1 MNGNKNILALISVLC
16 TVIGGTWFMAS
27 RVSNAKTDIM
37 AQNVNLK
44 TEFVAAK
51 TAIES
56 RISALEARPL
66 NRETWTDSDMYR
78 WAIQL
83 ERENQGKVKVPE
95 PQHREPTR

>member
-1 MNGNKNILALISVLC
+1 VNGNKNLLAFISLLIS
-16 TVIGGTWFMAS
+16 VIGGTWFIAS
-27 RVSNAKTDIM
+27 RVGHTRTDIM
-37 AQNVNLK
+37 SQNVSMK
-44 TEFVAAK
+44 ADFVAAK
-51 TAIES
+51 TAIEA
-56 RISALEARPL
+56 RLTTLEQRPI